1 MEDRMINT
9 IAITPSRELATTQ
22 PESESLMERAM
33 ARAARD
39 IKTRWSSY
47 DLPTVT
53 PLSSFADF
61 SAAAAKRRE
70 VAIERSAC
78 EKELSKAVTAIA
90 RGMAARRD
98 EETDRQARDILDGR
112 PEEAFVG
119 FEELRTQVA
128 RLTQRQKA
136 YCEALRIQDE
146 HLATIRSERS
156 IDAAASMSAVHRDAA
171 GAIAEAVSQLRIALD
186 REEAIRVSVTQA
198 GYDARLP
205 NFAMPNL
212 FGNNGRFDELERLTR
227 EYAR

>member
-1 MEDRMINT
+1 MINT

-90 RGMAARRD
+90 RGMAAM
-98 EETDRQARDILDGR
+98 AN
-112 PEEAFVG
+112 
-119 FEELRTQVA
+119 RTFCSHSRLLCRA
-128 RLTQRQKA
+128 RLYRC
-136 YCEALRIQDE
+136 YNR
-146 HLATIRSERS
+146 HNERN
-156 IDAAASMSAVHRDAA
+156 AH
-171 GAIAEAVSQLRIALD
+171 
-186 REEAIRVSVTQA
+186 
-198 GYDARLP
+198 Y
-205 NFAMPNL
+205 
-212 FGNNGRFDELERLTR
+212 
-227 EYAR
+227 